1 MTQSWEARALNGK
14 EFMGR
19 GLRFPLQID
28 PITGKFAMVS
38 EEEDIA
44 EAIGIILN
52 TVQGERVMRP
62 DFGSN
67 VLDYTFSAASDTLRQ
82 SLAFDLR
89 EQLGYLEPRIDEID
103 VRCTDSDELEG
114 AIVVEVSYVVRST
127 NNRYNH
133 VYPFYKTEGSEGGD
147 VI

>member
-1 MTQSWEARALNGK
+1 MNGK

-19 GLRFPLQID
+19 GVKFPLQID
-28 PITGKFAMVS
+28 PKTGKIAMVG

-44 EAIGIILN
+44 EAIGIIIH

-67 VLDYTFSAASDTLRQ
+67 VLDYTFSAASDSLRQ

-89 EQLGYLEPRIDEID
+89 EQLGYLEPRIDDID
-103 VRCTDSDELEG
+103 VRCKDTDELEG
-114 AIVVEVSYVVRST
+114 AIVVELSYRVRST
-127 NNRYNH
+127 NNRYNR
-133 VYPFYKTEGSEGGD
+133 VYPFYLTEGSEGGD
-147 VI
+147 EI

>member
-1 MTQSWEARALNGK
+1 MIGK
-14 EFMGR
+14 EFMGQ

-28 PITGKFAMVS
+28 PKTGKVAMVS
-38 EEEDIA
+38 EEDDIA

-67 VLDYTFSAASDTLRQ
+67 VLDYTFSTNSESLRQ
-82 SLAFDLR
+82 SLAFDLQ
-89 EQLGYLEPRIDEID
+89 EQLAYLEPRIDD
-103 VRCTDSDELEG
+103 VEVECKNTNELEG
-114 AIVVEVSYVVRST
+114 AIIVEVSYRVRST

-147 VI
+147 EI

>member
-1 MTQSWEARALNGK
+1 MNGK

-28 PITGKFAMVS
+28 PKTGKFAMVS

-44 EAIGIILN
+44 EAIGIILH

-67 VLDYTFSAASDTLRQ
+67 VMDYTFSVDSDTERL
-82 SLAFDLR
+82 SLAYDLQ
-89 EQLGYLEPRIDEID
+89 EALSYQEPRIMDVE
-103 VRCTDSDELEG
+103 VRCADTNELEG
-114 AIVVEVSYVVRST
+114 SVVVEVSYRVRST

-133 VYPFYKTEGSEGGD
+133 VYPFYKTEGTDGGQ

>member
-1 MTQSWEARALNGK
+1 MNGK

-19 GLRFPLQID
+19 GLKFPIQID
-28 PITGKFAMVS
+28 PKTGKIAMVS

-44 EAIGIILN
+44 EAIGIIIH

-89 EQLGYLEPRIDEID
+89 EQLGYLEPRIDDIE
-103 VRCTDSDELEG
+103 VRCRDTDELEG
-114 AIVVEVSYVVRST
+114 AIVVEISYRVRST
-127 NNRYNH
+127 NNRYNR
-133 VYPFYKTEGSEGGD
+133 VYPYYMTEGSEGGD

>member
-1 MTQSWEARALNGK
+1 MDGK

-19 GLRFPLQID
+19 GLRFPVQID
-28 PITGKFAMVS
+28 PKTGKFAMVS

-52 TVQGERVMRP
+52 TIQGERVMRP

-67 VLDYTFSAASDTLRQ
+67 VLDYTFSAASDSVRQ

-89 EQLGYLEPRIDEID
+89 DQLGYQEPRIEDIE
-103 VRCTDSDELEG
+103 VRCKDTDELEG
-114 AIVVEVSYVVRST
+114 AIIIEVSYRVRST

-133 VYPFYKTEGSEGGD
+133 VYPFYVTEGSEGGNE
-147 VI
+147 V

>member
-1 MTQSWEARALNGK
+1 MDGK

-19 GLRFPLQID
+19 GLKFPLQIN
-28 PITGKFAMVS
+28 PKTGKIAMVS

-62 DFGSN
+62 DFGST
-67 VLDYTFSAASDTLRQ
+67 VLDYTFSAASDSLRQ

-89 EQLGYLEPRIDEID
+89 EQLSYQEPRIDDIE
-103 VRCTDSDELEG
+103 VRCKETDELEG
-114 AIVVEVSYVVRST
+114 AIIVEISYRVRST
-127 NNRYNH
+127 NNRYNR
-133 VYPFYKTEGSEGGD
+133 VYPFYRTEGSEGGD

>member
-1 MTQSWEARALNGK
+1 MDGK

-19 GLRFPLQID
+19 GLKFPIQID
-28 PITGKFAMVS
+28 PKTGKIAMVS

-44 EAIGIILN
+44 ESIGIILN

-62 DFGSN
+62 EFGSN
-67 VLDYTFSAASDTLRQ
+67 VLDYTFSTASNSERQ

-89 EQLGYLEPRIDEID
+89 EQLGYLEPRIDEIE
-103 VRCTDSDELEG
+103 VHCRETDELEG
-114 AIVVEVSYVVRST
+114 AIVVEISYRVRST
-127 NNRYNH
+127 NNRYNR
-133 VYPFYKTEGSEGGD
+133 VYPFYRTEGSEGGD

>member
-1 MTQSWEARALNGK
+1 MNGK

-28 PITGKFAMVS
+28 PKTGKIATVG

-44 EAIGIILN
+44 EAIGIILH

-62 DFGSN
+62 EFGTN
-67 VLDYTFSAASDTLRQ
+67 VLDYTFSTDSDTDRQ

-89 EQLGYLEPRIDEID
+89 AQLGYLEPRIDDID
-103 VRCTDSDELEG
+103 IHCRETDELEG
-114 AIVVEVSYVVRST
+114 AIIVEISYRVRST
-127 NNRYNH
+127 NNRYNR
-133 VYPFYKTEGSEGGD
+133 VYPFYMTEGSEGGD
-147 VI
+147 EIL

>member
-1 MTQSWEARALNGK
+1 MNGK

-19 GLRFPLQID
+19 GLKFPLQID
-28 PITGKFAMVS
+28 PKTGKIAMVS

-44 EAIGIILN
+44 ESIGIIIH

-67 VLDYTFSAASDTLRQ
+67 VLDYIFSAASDSMRQ
-82 SLAFDLR
+82 SLAYDLK
-89 EQLGYLEPRIDEID
+89 EQLGYLEPRIDDID
-103 VRCTDSDELEG
+103 VRCKETNELEG
-114 AIVVEVSYVVRST
+114 AIIVELSYRVRST
-127 NNRYNH
+127 NNRYNR

-147 VI
+147 EI

>member
-1 MTQSWEARALNGK
+1 MTGK
-14 EFMGR
+14 DFMVR
-19 GLRFPLQID
+19 GVRFPIQID
-28 PITGKFAMVS
+28 PKTGKIAMVS

-52 TVQGERVMRP
+52 TIQGERVMRP

-67 VLDYTFSAASDTLRQ
+67 VLDYTFSTASDSERQ

-89 EQLGYLEPRIDEID
+89 EQLGYLEPRIDDID
-103 VRCTDSDELEG
+103 VHCREIDELEG
-114 AIVVEVSYVVRST
+114 GIVVEISYRVRST
-127 NNRYNH
+127 
-133 VYPFYKTEGSEGGD
+133 TEGSEGGD

>member
-1 MTQSWEARALNGK
+1 MNGK

-19 GLRFPLQID
+19 GLKFPLQID
-28 PITGKFAMVS
+28 PKTGKVAMVS

-44 EAIGIILN
+44 ESIGIIIN

-67 VLDYTFSAASDTLRQ
+67 VLDYTFSSASDSLRQ

-89 EQLGYLEPRIDEID
+89 EQLGYLEPRIDDIA
-103 VRCTDSDELEG
+103 VRCRDTNELEG
-114 AIVVEVSYVVRST
+114 AIVIEISYRVRST
-127 NNRYNH
+127 NNRYNR
-133 VYPFYKTEGSEGGD
+133 VYPFYRTEGSEGGD
-147 VI
+147 EI

>member
-1 MTQSWEARALNGK
+1 MNGK

-28 PITGKFAMVS
+28 PKTGKFAMVS

-67 VLDYTFSAASDTLRQ
+67 VLDYTFSAASDSERQ

-89 EQLGYLEPRIDEID
+89 EQLGYLEPRIDDID
-103 VRCTDSDELEG
+103 VRCRDTDELEG
-114 AIVVEVSYVVRST
+114 AIIVEISYRVRST

-133 VYPFYKTEGSEGGD
+133 VYPFYQTEGSEGGD
-147 VI
+147 SV

>member
-1 MTQSWEARALNGK
+1 
-14 EFMGR
+14 MGR

-28 PITGKFAMVS
+28 PKTGKFAMVS

>member
-1 MTQSWEARALNGK
+1 MNGK

-19 GLRFPLQID
+19 GLKFPLQID
-28 PITGKFAMVS
+28 PKTGKVAMVS

-44 EAIGIILN
+44 EAIGIIIN

-67 VLDYTFSAASDTLRQ
+67 VLDYTFSTASDSLRQ

-89 EQLGYLEPRIDEID
+89 EQLGYLEPRIDDIEIVCRSAD
-103 VRCTDSDELEG
+103 ALEG
-114 AIVVEVSYVVRST
+114 AIVVELSYRVRST
-127 NNRYNH
+127 NNRYNR
-133 VYPFYKTEGSEGGD
+133 VYPFYRTEGSEGGD
-147 VI
+147 EI